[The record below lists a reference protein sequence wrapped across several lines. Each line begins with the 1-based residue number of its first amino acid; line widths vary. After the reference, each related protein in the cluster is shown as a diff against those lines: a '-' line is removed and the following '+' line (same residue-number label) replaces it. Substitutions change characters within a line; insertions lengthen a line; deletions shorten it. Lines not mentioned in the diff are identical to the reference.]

1 MLSKLKNLRE
11 GLMGNKWNNRIA
23 LGYIFVVL
31 TYQILHLIV
40 PFRQMI
46 VALHLSF
53 ISPLL
58 AILGFCICAWDL
70 LFDRNLFKSGIYSW
84 LLIGIIA
91 VMGVSSL
98 LNFRNGITANAKAII
113 WQIAQMLVIF
123 PIGRSLDLSS
133 LKKSL
138 TAWIFAMSAVFN
150 IANIISL
157 VQMYAIIGYTTE
169 YDGGIVRQGFIKGR
183 LFGVYGSTHFASVFM
198 LMLAAVA
205 VILAVKATKKLSR
218 VYFIITAVLAFL
230 YMVASGTRAV
240 MVGLACAVF
249 ITVLFIV
256 YNYFSYKKR
265 ISKLLKAVLCVTL
278 SLVAALASYFA
289 VDLSDDAMKS
299 VIYLYASTDSTDE
312 ELELELERAD
322 VDSANISNHRFEIWG
337 NYLSVI
343 TEDPV
348 NIVFGMT
355 PGNYMSSIKAEHDDL
370 FIVKYIKENYPFM
383 YEQDLIYD
391 THNAYVGAFVMAG
404 AIGVILLLIFIVL
417 GFLRTVRYFRT
428 HEKPSLAVYL
438 LLGIIVVMLAASFF
452 ESDLFFRC
460 TSTSVIFWISVGML
474 IKCTPDDGKR
484 PEKIKVQ

>member
-1 MLSKLKNLRE
+1 MLSKLKNLR
-11 GLMGNKWNNRIA
+11 GSLTDNKWTKRISVIY
-23 LGYIFVVL
+23 LFVVL
-31 TYQILHLIV
+31 TYQLLYLIV

-53 ISPLL
+53 VSPLL
-58 AILGFCICAWDL
+58 AVIGFGIFLWDFL
-70 LFDRNLFKSGIYSW
+70 IDRNLFKEKPYSW

-91 VMGVSSL
+91 VMCLSTL
-98 LNFRNGITANAKAII
+98 LNFRNGLTSNAKAIV
-113 WQIAQMLVIF
+113 WQIAQLLVIF
-123 PIGRSLDLSS
+123 PIGRRLDLSS

-138 TAWIFAMSAVFN
+138 TAWIFVMSAVFN

-157 VQMYAIIGYTTE
+157 VQMYALIGYTAE
-169 YDGGIVRQGFIKGR
+169 YDGGILRQGFVQGR

-205 VILAVKATKKLSR
+205 VILAVKAVRKLSR
-218 VYFIITAVLAFL
+218 AYFIITAVLAFL

-265 ISKLLKAVLCVTL
+265 ISKLLKAALCVVL
-278 SLVAALASYFA
+278 SLVAASASYFA

-322 VDSANISNHRFEIWG
+322 VDSENISNHRFEIWG
-337 NYLSVI
+337 NYFSVM

-348 NIVFGMT
+348 NIVLGMT
-355 PGNYMSSIKAEHDDL
+355 PGSYMSSIKAEHDDL

-460 TSTSVIFWISVGML
+460 TSTSIIFWMSVGML
-474 IKCTPDDGKR
+474 IKHTPDDGKR
-484 PEKIKVQ
+484 PEKA